1 VTVIHPG
8 MHVGGREVTA
18 AADRRYEVFEPA
30 RGAILAKVP
39 EAGSDDVDAAVSAA
53 RRAQPEWWAMG
64 AVARGSAVAGFGR
77 AVATHVEDL
86 AAIDARNAGNPI
98 RGMRRGAQQGARTLE
113 YFAGLA
119 LQLTGQTIP
128 ASPDHLHLTIREPY
142 GVVGVITP
150 YNHPTLF
157 ATARTA
163 APLVAGNTVVLK
175 PAHQTPL
182 SALRLAELAAEHLPP
197 GVFNVVTGRGETGSH
212 LVRHPDVHRIAFTGG
227 VPTALRIQAD
237 AAASG
242 RVKQLSFELG
252 GKNPLI
258 VLPDVSVDE
267 AIEAAVEGMN
277 LTRVLGQS
285 CGSTSR
291 AFIHRDLYAAFVDGV
306 AQRLA
311 ALRMGPPEVEE
322 TELGSLVS
330 GEQLEKVQEY
340 VSAGRAEQA
349 RLVVGGE
356 RPDDD
361 PFAAGFYYR
370 PTVFADVTPDMRIST
385 DEIFGPVLGVTAWHD
400 EGDML
405 AAVNGVRYGL
415 TASIYTRDLDAAIRL
430 SQRVDAGYVW
440 INDVEKRWIGVPF
453 GGHKDSGTGTEYSID
468 ELYGF
473 SQNKSISV
481 ALR

>member
-1 VTVIHPG
+1 
-8 MHVGGREVTA
+8 
-18 AADRRYEVFEPA
+18 
-30 RGAILAKVP
+30 
-39 EAGSDDVDAAVSAA
+39 
-53 RRAQPEWWAMG
+53 
-64 AVARGSAVAGFGR
+64 
-77 AVATHVEDL
+77 
-86 AAIDARNAGNPI
+86 
-98 RGMRRGAQQGARTLE
+98 
-113 YFAGLA
+113 
-119 LQLTGQTIP
+119 
-128 ASPDHLHLTIREPY
+128 
-142 GVVGVITP
+142 
-150 YNHPTLF
+150 
-157 ATARTA
+157 
-163 APLVAGNTVVLK
+163 
-175 PAHQTPL
+175 
-182 SALRLAELAAEHLPP
+182 
-197 GVFNVVTGRGETGSH
+197 
-212 LVRHPDVHRIAFTGG
+212 
-227 VPTALRIQAD
+227 
-237 AAASG
+237 
-242 RVKQLSFELG
+242 
-252 GKNPLI
+252 LI

-267 AIEAAVEGMN
+267 AIAAAVEGMN